1 MGIIDILGPVLN
13 PIIER
18 VFPDPKDRYDFQVK
32 MATLADQE
40 NQRAHDE
47 MMGQIGTNTAE
58 ANRGNMFVAGWRPFI
73 GWTGGIG
80 IAYSCVLEPMMN
92 WVSTVLFHYNGT
104 FPTLQTDQLYAL
116 VTGMLGFGTMRAV
129 EKIQGVPNSQPTF
142 ASPAAST
149 VTPIALPVPKK
160 KILGIPWPF

>member
-1 MGIIDILGPVLN
+1 MPGIFDLLLPILN

-18 VFPDPKDRYDFQVK
+18 VFPDPKDRYAFQVK
-32 MATLADQE
+32 MAELADQE
-40 NQRAHDE
+40 ASRAHDE
-47 MMGQIGTNTAE
+47 MMGQISTNTAE
-58 ANRGNMFVAGWRPFI
+58 AGNGNLFVAGWRPFI

-92 WVSTVLFHYNGT
+92 WAATVVFSYHGT

-129 EKIQGVPNSQPTF
+129 EKIRGVPDSHPLGVSPPTT
-142 ASPAAST
+142 T
-149 VTPIALPVPKK
+149 VTPIAIPAKK
-160 KILGIPWPF
+160 KFLGVSWPF

>member
-1 MGIIDILGPVLN
+1 MVGILDFLSPVLG

-18 VFPDPKDRYDFQVK
+18 VFPDPKDRYEFQTK
-32 MATLADQE
+32 MAALADQE
-40 NQRAHDE
+40 NLRAHEE

-58 ANRGNMFVAGWRPFI
+58 AGNSNMFVAGWRPFI

-92 WVSTVLFHYNGT
+92 WVATVIFSYHGT
-104 FPTLQTDQLYAL
+104 FPTLDTGQLYGL

-129 EKIQGVPNSQPTF
+129 EKIKGVADSRPMGTT
-142 ASPAAST
+142 A
-149 VTPIALPVPKK
+149 VTPIATPTVQPKK
-160 KILGIPWPF
+160 KVLGVEWPF